1 MSKCPHCGQSILHF
15 ILHEMKGTALNGRS
29 VNCLAYLCPKC
40 KNILG
45 TTFDPLSLRNEITNE
60 LRKALKIK

>member
-1 MSKCPHCGQSILHF
+1 
-15 ILHEMKGTALNGRS
+15 MKGTALNGRS